1 MVVRATVCAANYS
14 VVCPCGRSGGP
25 ARARGGGPEVQGR
38 GLPAARTRR
47 SRPFLPPPAGN
58 INGCHLNYYFFLLA
72 AVQGAT
78 LLLFLVVSVRYDRQR
93 ARAAGATTPTSRR
106 A

>member
-1 MVVRATVCAANYS
+1 MKRRVFPTVC
-14 VVCPCGRSGGP
+14 
-25 ARARGGGPEVQGR
+25 E
-38 GLPAARTRR
+38 RR
-47 SRPFLPPPAGN
+47 SRPFSPCSPPSGN

-93 ARAAGATTPTSRR
+93 TRASGAATPTGRR